1 MRKLLSRAGA
11 VAVAVLLAIAASGC
25 SQVGMLTAQ
34 MAFKDANQ
42 LYQQQRYRE
51 AAAKYEEA
59 VTANPDLTEAYFFL
73 GNSYDN
79 QFRPA
84 RRGEAENDQLM
95 DKAITNS
102 KVAVERAQDPNIKRL
117 SLQYLVNAYGVD
129 KLNDP
134 SQQEPILR
142 QMIEMEPNEPS
153 NYFVL
158 ANVYEQS
165 GDYEEAERLLTKARE
180 VRPNDPAVYTT
191 LAAFYNRQG
200 DFEKTMEALHA
211 RAEREP
217 NNPEAFYTIATY
229 YWEKANKD
237 YTVPQPERLKF
248 VEEGHKAVDKAI
260 ELKSDYPEA
269 LTYKGLLLRQEALL
283 IKDPQRQQDL
293 VKQADTFRDRAAEI
307 MKKQRAAGAGD

>member
-25 SQVGMLTAQ
+25 SQVGVLKAQ

-95 DKAITNS
+95 DKAIVNY